1 MKRLIQLAALLMCIM
16 WSTACFAGQAET
28 IEEGADLTKINK
40 LTICLPYYT
49 KMLEGE
55 PTTDELL
62 KALAE
67 AGKKAKGYEV
77 ISYNDLARE
86 IKADT
91 AIDIR
96 RLPIPESKKVYKEYV
111 SRYADAYLFVTIAN
125 NSRVNLF
132 GSVYTADTN
141 ELLYDFRI
149 EGGKEAS
156 SKTLKNYQVLAEKF
170 YEAFGLARAKQ
181 IKRAKGEEDDE
192 E

>member
-77 ISYNDLARE
+77 ISYNDLAQ
-86 IKADT
+86 
-91 AIDIR
+91 
-96 RLPIPESKKVYKEYV
+96 KVYKEYV

-181 IKRAKGEEDDE
+181 IKRAKGEDDDE